1 MTLTICATFGLPP
14 RSSSINPYSRT
25 HRCVAIP
32 KPSEKICIE
41 ESDNE
46 LGSAYVMRTPV
57 PDPVPKGRQEM
68 KEPQVISPS
77 SSEKQVDI
85 PSQPVI
91 RTQDA
96 ANSSAFTLTSFE
108 MSDMNGCNDSVF
120 GNDGDQGILNRII
133 VTPQR
138 KSKTVKDFQNTP
150 SFALALEVIGMTI
163 RVNDVPMDETTKNQL
178 FDLITASSPN
188 QGEYLGK
195 IDMSYKG

>member
-1 MTLTICATFGLPP
+1 
-14 RSSSINPYSRT
+14 
-25 HRCVAIP
+25 
-32 KPSEKICIE
+32 
-41 ESDNE
+41 
-46 LGSAYVMRTPV
+46 LGSAYAMRTPV
-57 PDPVPKGRQEM
+57 PDPVPKGRQET

-85 PSQPVI
+85 PSQPMI

-120 GNDGDQGILNRII
+120 GNDGDQGILNQII
-133 VTPQR
+133 VTPRR

-188 QGEYLGK
+188 QGEYLK
-195 IDMSYKG
+195 VTCLENQRHLKGILRERCDGARQFWREDTRVVFEHPSLLLLWSSAH